1 MFLCLKNQDRKTGI
15 IQPQKQTT
23 QPAPC
28 KSLAKWFIPFV
39 LIILYYMVQTINDEY
54 SEDLFSSEKISLQV
68 YF

>member
-28 KSLAKWFIPFV
+28 ESQTKWSNMRIKRYAIKFARVPNAKS
-39 LIILYYMVQTINDEY
+39 INGKL
-54 SEDLFSSEKISLQV
+54 SASV
-68 YF
+68 G